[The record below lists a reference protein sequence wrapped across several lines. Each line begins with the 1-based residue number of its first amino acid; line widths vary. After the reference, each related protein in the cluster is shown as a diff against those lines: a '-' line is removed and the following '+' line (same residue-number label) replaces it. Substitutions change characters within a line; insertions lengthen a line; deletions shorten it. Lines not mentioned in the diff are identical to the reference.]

1 MKDPKQAGKANL
13 ANLISVMNPTRRR
26 DDTDQVFSGDD
37 ASENDLDG
45 YDSDS
50 WAKASDPSSPGDST
64 LAPRPRMD
72 LQELAT
78 KAVSHALGRSDPIQI
93 PTGMRR
99 GPEGRHLPLAIPE
112 SLPRHDAPPPLRN
125 ITLPSHDFYPGADHF
140 SPRQTGGPPI
150 PLASPRSIDARS
162 PTNSIPASES
172 ELPPLNSPSSG
183 VSWLPSVK
191 ELMISE
197 PPAGTPGREA
207 DPPPPLHSASFSHP
221 RTVPGPLS
229 VPPLRPSSISGPSP
243 TSQDG
248 VHPGELPSPLRAP
261 AMGSYYYTSP
271 QAGGDAASL
280 PRLAADYR
288 SNSADSPPEYPAPAP
303 AESDAT
309 SEPGTYKCP
318 FEGCQARPFQT
329 QYLLNSHAN
338 VHSLERPHYCP
349 VQGCPRSK
357 AGQGFKRKN
366 EMIRHGFVHR
376 SPGYACPF
384 CPDREHKYPRP
395 DNLQR

>member
-1 MKDPKQAGKANL
+1 MEDPKQARKADL
-13 ANLISVMNPTRRR
+13 ANIISAMDSTRRR

-64 LAPRPRMD
+64 LLPRPRMD

-99 GPEGRHLPLAIPE
+99 GAEGRHLPLAIPE
-112 SLPRHDAPPPLRN
+112 ALPRHDAPPPLRN
-125 ITLPSHDFYPGADHF
+125 ITLPPQDYYPGADHF
-140 SPRQTGGPPI
+140 SPRQPI
-150 PLASPRSIDARS
+150 PLTSPRSIDTRS

-197 PPAGTPGREA
+197 PPAGTPGRDA
-207 DPPPPLHSASFSHP
+207 DPPLPLHSASFSHP
-221 RTVPGPLS
+221 RTAPGPS

-248 VHPGELPSPLRAP
+248 VHPGELPSPLRP
-261 AMGSYYYTSP
+261 GLGSYYYASP
-271 QAGGDAASL
+271 PAGDASL
-280 PRLAADYR
+280 PRLAADCR
-288 SNSADSPPEYPAPAP
+288 SNSADSPPAPAVEG
-303 AESDAT
+303 ADAG
-309 SEPGTYKCP
+309 SEPGTYRCP
-318 FEGCQARPFQT
+318 FEGCTARPFQT